1 MDLSGTIVPMA
12 TPTNR
17 CSGKIDEKA
26 IERFTHTLIE
36 GGVHGLF
43 PGSSIG
49 EFSSL
54 TREQNR
60 TVIETVSAAAEG
72 SVPVYAGCG
81 GTSVDDVV
89 KNIDA
94 ASMAGAD
101 IAVVV
106 APYYLNTT
114 QPGLETFFL
123 TIADHASLPVVL
135 YNIPALTGN
144 ELEIQTVETLAEH
157 ENIVGLKDTSGDLTY
172 HYRLN
177 DRTDDF
183 AIFQGAT
190 DLATASL
197 ELGSDGIIAG
207 PANVFPE
214 HLSRLY
220 DAHEA
225 NDYDAVTDLMKHV
238 VAPMVSAT
246 NDVPTAAGIKHL
258 VTLHTTD
265 VGDPLPPLP
274 KLTQREQDELERTYE
289 RVVDTLETT
298 GI

>member
-17 CSGKIDEKA
+17 RSGEIDEKA
-26 IERFTHTLIE
+26 IERFTHALIE

-54 TREQNR
+54 TSEQNR
-60 TVIETVSAAAEG
+60 TVIETVSTAAAG
-72 SVPVYAGCG
+72 SVPVFAGCG
-81 GTSVDDVV
+81 GTSIDDVIE
-89 KNIDA
+89 NIDA
-94 ASMAGAD
+94 ASKAGAD
-101 IAVVV
+101 VAVVV

-114 QPGLETFFL
+114 QRGLETFFL
-123 TIADHASLPVVL
+123 TIANRASLPVVL

-144 ELEIQTVETLAEH
+144 ELEVQTVETLAKH

-177 DRTDDF
+177 DRTDKF

-190 DLATASL
+190 DLAAASL

-207 PANVFPE
+207 PANVFPD

-225 NDYDAVTDLMKHV
+225 DEYDVVTQLMKYV

-246 NDVPTAAGIKHL
+246 NDLPTAAGIKHL
-258 VTLHTTD
+258 VTLHMTD
-265 VGDPLPPLP
+265 VGEPLPPLP

-289 RVVDTLETT
+289 RVIDTIESTHF
-298 GI
+298 